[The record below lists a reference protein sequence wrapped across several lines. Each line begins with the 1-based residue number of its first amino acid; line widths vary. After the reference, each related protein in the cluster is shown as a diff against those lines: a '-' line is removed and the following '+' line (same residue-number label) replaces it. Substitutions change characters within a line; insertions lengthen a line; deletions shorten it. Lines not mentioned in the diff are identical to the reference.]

1 MYLSSIQLKNF
12 RKFAT
17 VPESD
22 DGITVHFHQGINAL
36 IGENDAGKSAIIDA
50 IKLVLKTQSGEYIQL
65 SDDDFHISND
75 GTQASEFSIDCV
87 FTGFDDNEAKNFVEW
102 LSFKR
107 DKSTGALEYT
117 LSLSYIATQSKG
129 RLHYKLKART
139 VDSYTDFDERARA
152 LLSCIY
158 LRPLRDAS
166 REMRNGRNSRIS
178 QILQA
183 HPIFG
188 MNDDNELVKLLS
200 NTNKEIE
207 KYFSEDGGRDI
218 LKNIR
223 DTMDKFLAVE
233 SEQSASF
240 KIAQARLK
248 PILECLSLVLDGV
261 QSGLGVQNLLFIA
274 AELLL
279 LNNEDDGA
287 LKLALIEELEAHL
300 HPQAQLRLIS
310 YLQEKY
316 NNSAVQVIISTHSPI
331 LASKIHV
338 KNLILIKNSCAYDL
352 IPEHTKLSEGDY
364 LHLHRFLDSCKSNL
378 FFAKGIMMVEGDAEN
393 ILIPVLAD
401 ILGCNLEQYGIS
413 IVNVHHIGFF
423 RYANIF
429 LRADGR
435 SMEIPISIITDCDV
449 KPYKDD
455 AGIELRDEDSRVKIL
470 EKEKKY
476 NNGAIKVFVA
486 PHWTFEFSIALGSL
500 REVLYKSILQAE
512 KIQNSDN
519 YTLTE
524 EKITKIDAKVA
535 RKRNEWEG
543 ISAPKIAYEIYDD
556 NLLERKVSKAIVAQ
570 CMANNLR
577 RDILN
582 SPSMPQEKMFD
593 IDLYQSSVDSNKRNI
608 LKNKIQEDESL
619 SYIVMAIKHAAGIE

>member
-1 MYLSSIQLKNF
+1 MYLSSIKLKNF

-17 VPESD
+17 APGSN

-65 SDDDFHISND
+65 SDDDFHISKD

-87 FTGFDDNEAKNFVEW
+87 FTGFNDNEAKNFVEW
-102 LSFKR
+102 LTFKR
-107 DKSTGALEYT
+107 DKNTGAVEYT
-117 LSLSYIATQSKG
+117 LSLSYLATQSKG
-129 RLHYKLKART
+129 RLHYKLKAHM
-139 VDSYTDFDERARA
+139 VDSYVDFDERARA
-152 LLSCIY
+152 LLTCIY

-183 HPIFG
+183 HPVFG
-188 MNDDNELVKLLS
+188 EKNDNVLVALLS
-200 NTNKEIE
+200 NTNREIE
-207 KYFSEDGGRDI
+207 KYFSQDGGQDI
-218 LKNIR
+218 LRNIR
-223 DTMDKFLAVE
+223 DTMDKFLGVE
-233 SEQSASF
+233 SEQLASF

-248 PILECLSLVLDGV
+248 AILECLSLVLEGV

-338 KNLILIKNSCAYDL
+338 KNIILIKNSCAYDL
-352 IPEHTKLSEGDY
+352 IPEHTKLSKGDY
-364 LHLHRFLDSCKSNL
+364 LHLHRFLDSSKSNL
-378 FFAKGIMMVEGDAEN
+378 FFAKGIIMVEGDAEN

-401 ILGCNLEQYGIS
+401 ILDCNLEKYGIS
-413 IVNVHHIGFF
+413 IVNVHHIGLF

-435 SMEIPISIITDCDV
+435 SMGIPISIITDCDV
-449 KPYKDD
+449 VPNEND
-455 AGIELRDEDSRVKIL
+455 AGIDLRDDDSRVKIL
-470 EKEKKY
+470 EIEEKY
-476 NNGAIKVFVA
+476 NNGAIKAFVA

-500 REVLYKSILQAE
+500 REVLYKSILQAK
-512 KIQNSDN
+512 KIKNSDN
-519 YTLTE
+519 YSLTE
-524 EKITKIDAKVA
+524 EKIIKIETEVESK
-535 RKRNEWEG
+535 KSEWGNCEA
-543 ISAPKIAYEIYDD
+543 SVIAYEIYHD

-577 RDILN
+577 WGILKN
-582 SPSMPQEKMFD
+582 PSMSQEKMFD
-593 IDLYQSSVDSNKRNI
+593 IDIYQSSVDDSKKDSLKRMI
-608 LKNKIQEDESL
+608 EEDESL
-619 SYIVMAIKHAAGIE
+619 SYIVMAIKHAAGVE